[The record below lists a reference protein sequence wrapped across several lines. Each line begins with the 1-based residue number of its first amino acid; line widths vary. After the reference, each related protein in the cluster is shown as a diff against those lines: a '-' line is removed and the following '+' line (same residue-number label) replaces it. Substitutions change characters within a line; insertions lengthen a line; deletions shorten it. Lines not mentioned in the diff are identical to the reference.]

1 MRLSGKRIMVLTS
14 DCGRRAKL
22 YGRLGTVLKRA
33 KPSHDDIF
41 RAYWVKMEDGKRER
55 VLVYEDEM
63 VV

>member
-1 MRLSGKRIMVLTS
+1 MVLTS